1 MKIKKLYF
9 VILFI
14 LMSICINAHQNDSIF
29 TFKTV
34 ETLYPV
40 LSKKTP
46 DAISFLVANYSD
58 AGNEFYLNYNSNK
71 TRYLDSYIAEDGDVA
86 GWILLNFN

>member
-1 MKIKKLYF
+1 MILY
-9 VILFI
+9 LH
-14 LMSICINAHQNDSIF
+14 LKQLRPY
-29 TFKTV
+29 T
-34 ETLYPV
+34 
-40 LSKKTP
+40 
-46 DAISFLVANYSD
+46 FLVANYSD